1 MPTSE
6 SKRLALRE
14 KLAEALGSETAGNL
28 MEHIPPERWDELVT
42 KTDLRQLA
50 DKMATKDD
58 LRQLADQLTDKM
70 ATKDNLHQ
78 MADLLRKEEQADLKQ
93 LRGEMHEQFGKM
105 REESGSLHKELGK
118 MHEQFGKMRE
128 ESGSLHKELGKMQAR
143 SAEQQTQLI
152 AMMTGQH
159 RMTMV
164 ALAGVFV
171 ATVASLL
178 IPLIPLLTSSPV

>member
-6 SKRLALRE
+6 SERLALRE

-28 MEHIPPERWDELVT
+28 MEHIPPERWDELAT
-42 KTDLRQLA
+42 KSDLRQMADQLTDKMATKDDLRQLA

-58 LRQLADQLTDKM
+58 LR
-70 ATKDNLHQ
+70 Q

-128 ESGSLHKELGKMQAR
+128 ESGSLQAR

>member
-6 SKRLALRE
+6 SERLALRE

-28 MEHIPPERWDELVT
+28 MEYIPPERWDELAT
-42 KTDLRQLA
+42 KSDLRQMADQLA

-58 LRQLADQLTDKM
+58 
-70 ATKDNLHQ
+70 LHQ

-128 ESGSLHKELGKMQAR
+128 ESGSLHKELGSLQAR